1 VDLISRASVYYVS
14 KAVPETDRALMRRI
28 DELRLSYPFA
38 GNRMLCNPVRQ
49 ASIEISRKHVTTL
62 MRRLGLEALH
72 HKPVTSRRHPSHT
85 VFPYLL
91 QDLSIDCANQGWA
104 TDIPYIPMHRG
115 LLYLTVVRNWASR
128 RVLSFRLFN
137 ALSADFCCDT
147 VEEALA
153 CYGVPDICNTD
164 QGCQLTRHTFMT
176 LLQEHNIQISMD
188 ARGAWRDKVFVERLW
203 WTIQYEAGYLHAD
216 ETVVQA
222 RVSLMRYFAFY
233 NQRRPHLAL
242 DGQTPDAV
250 YLKSLLNTL
259 AA

>member
-38 GNRMLCNPVRQ
+38 GNRMLCNLVRQ

-137 ALSADFCCDT
+137 ALSVDFCCDT

-164 QGCQLTRHTFMT
+164 QGCQFTAIRSWRCYKNTT
-176 LLQEHNIQISMD
+176 S
-188 ARGAWRDKVFVERLW
+188 RSAW
-203 WTIQYEAGYLHAD
+203 
-216 ETVVQA
+216 
-222 RVSLMRYFAFY
+222 M
-233 NQRRPHLAL
+233 
-242 DGQTPDAV
+242 
-250 YLKSLLNTL
+250 L
-259 AA
+259 AALGVTRCSSNDCGGRFSTRRGICMPTKP